1 MGGTDDPSNLINLSS
16 RAHAIISV
24 YQSEFYGRPC
34 IHPRQYKYLPEEL
47 KPLAKV
53 WFDEARRRSGEVTRQ
68 KALNDSS
75 YRAKLAEQG
84 RKNFANLWN
93 NAETYFK
100 MLEATGRTLPLAREA
115 ARSLESRK
123 KRKETFKE
131 INHQKGPKN
140 SQFGTMWITDGKSNK
155 KIKRGDLIP
164 EGYFPGRTLN

>member
-1 MGGTDDPSNLINLSS
+1 MGGTDDPSNLISLSP

-34 IHPRQYKYLPEEL
+34 VHPRQYKYLPEEL
-47 KPLAKV
+47 KPLAKM

-68 KALNDSS
+68 KALNDPS

-84 RKNFANLWN
+84 RRNFENLWN

-100 MLEATGRTLPLAREA
+100 MLEATSRTLPLAVEA
-115 ARSLESRK
+115 ARSPESRK

-131 INHQKGPKN
+131 IDHQKGNKN
-140 SQFGTMWITDGKSNK
+140 SQYGTMWVTNGSLNK
-155 KIKRGDLIP
+155 KIKKGDLLP
-164 EGYFPGRTLN
+164 EGYFPGRKLN